1 MYLSVECV
9 HITELSVVTVEGTPL
24 VCPVGRQAFSLF
36 IAKLSVKNASQPGSA
51 LKYKTGL
58 ASKVE
63 LSEQFFHIEN
73 LCGAIKSVSL
83 LTK

>member
-1 MYLSVECV
+1 MRAFDSV
-9 HITELSVVTVEGTPL
+9 
-24 VCPVGRQAFSLF
+24 PVGRQAFSLF

>member
-1 MYLSVECV
+1 MRAFDSV
-9 HITELSVVTVEGTPL
+9 
-24 VCPVGRQAFSLF
+24 PVGRQAFLF

-51 LKYKTGL
+51 LKYKPGL

-63 LSEQFFHIEN
+63 LSGQFFHIEN